1 MNEIASDNL
10 IDRLHKENEILREEI
25 RVSRRAADITA
36 DLVVQQF
43 AKADDILMELEEKA
57 DKEKHLKNQ
66 LEKQLEEAV
75 HREQELNQ
83 EKNRLRDMQ
92 IASINMMEDLALSQQ
107 IAEAATIAKS
117 EFLANMSHEIRTPMN
132 GVIGMA
138 NLLLDTQLGAEQAEF
153 AETIKNSADSLLRI
167 INDILDFSK
176 IEAGKL
182 ELEIIDF
189 DLRGMLYEVADLM
202 ALKAHE
208 KGLEF
213 ISNIHRQVPLLLFGD
228 PGRLRQILI
237 NLVGN
242 AIKFTEKGEIA
253 IHVSLEE
260 KDKTHATIRFEIIDT
275 GIGIPHD
282 RMEQLFKPFSQLDS
296 SSTREFCGTGLGLT
310 ISKQLSKLMGG
321 RIGVESQKG
330 KGSKFWFTAVF
341 EKQFEPSRKR
351 EILPGDIRNKY
362 ILIVDDNAT
371 NRHVLREQLK
381 SWGCRFNEAS
391 SGEEALRKM
400 RQGVDDHR
408 PFDLAILDM
417 QMPKM
422 DGETLGRKIK
432 QDSDLKNT
440 ILVLMTSI
448 GKRGDA
454 KRLEKIG
461 FVGYLTKPVKQSQ
474 LYDCLVTVSGLR
486 NETAL
491 EQPLSIFTRHTI
503 CEKQQRT
510 ARILLAEDNIT
521 NQKVALSTLKKFGYS
536 ADVVKNGKEAVEAL
550 KKIPYDIVLMDCQMP
565 VMDGYE
571 ATDEIRKW
579 EKKLKGG
586 SAHCS
591 DSNLESTAGS
601 KRVPIIAMT
610 AHALKGDREK
620 CLNAGMDDYITKPI
634 HPKKLCDVIEKWI
647 NEPEGAHVAEI
658 IHESLPKDDIFDKN
672 SFLDRLLGD
681 EDLAKEIIKGF
692 IEDSLRQ
699 IDIIKEAF
707 DNGNANVI
715 YYKAHSLKGAAA
727 NISATALK
735 DLAYQI
741 EIAGETGDLIKAA
754 SLIPKLDEQFEVL
767 KKSLTLKLLSKN

>member
-1 MNEIASDNL
+1 MSDITSDNL
-10 IDRLHKENEILREEI
+10 TDRLKKENEILREEI

-43 AKADDILMELEEKA
+43 AKADEILMELEEKA

-66 LEKQLEEAV
+66 LEKQLEEAA

-138 NLLLDTQLGAEQAEF
+138 NLLLDTPLSAEQSEF
-153 AETIKNSADSLLRI
+153 AETIKLSGDSLLRI

-189 DLRGMLYEVADLM
+189 DLRATLDEVGDLM

-213 ISNIHRQVPLLLFGD
+213 VSNIHRHVPLLLFGD

-260 KDKTHATIRFEIIDT
+260 NDRTHATIRFEVIDT
-275 GIGIPHD
+275 GIGISLD

-296 SSTREFCGTGLGLT
+296 SSTREFCGTGLGLM
-310 ISKQLSKLMGG
+310 ISKQLSELMGG
-321 RIGVESQKG
+321 RIGLESLEG

-341 EKQFEPSRKR
+341 EKQVERAKRK

-381 SWGCRFNEAS
+381 SWSCRFNEAS
-391 SGEEALRKM
+391 GGEEALRKM
-400 RQGVDDHR
+400 RQESDDHR
-408 PFDLAILDM
+408 AFDIAILDM
-417 QMPKM
+417 QMPGM

-432 QDSDLKNT
+432 QDPDLKNT

-461 FVGYLTKPVKQSQ
+461 FVGYLTKPIKQSQ

-486 NETAL
+486 NQTTL
-491 EQPLSIFTRHTI
+491 EQPVPIFTRHTI
-503 CEKQQRT
+503 SEKQQRT

-521 NQKVALSTLKKFGYS
+521 NQKVALNTLKKFGYS
-536 ADVVKNGKEAVEAL
+536 ADVVKNGKAAVEAL

-565 VMDGYE
+565 GMDGYE

-579 EKKLKGG
+579 EKKFNTESADG
-586 SAHCS
+586 SA
-591 DSNLESTAGS
+591 SNLEAGVGS

-620 CLNAGMDDYITKPI
+620 CLNAGMDDYIAKPI
-634 HPKKLCDVIEKWI
+634 HPKKLCDVIEKWL
-647 NEPEGAHVAEI
+647 NEPQRTHEAKI
-658 IHESLPKDDIFDKN
+658 THESLPIDDIFDKN
-672 SFLDRLLGD
+672 SFLERLLGD
-681 EDLAKEIIKGF
+681 EDLAKEIIEGF
-692 IEDSLRQ
+692 IEDSLCQ
-699 IDIIKEAF
+699 IGMIKEAL
-707 DNGNANVI
+707 DNRNTEVI
-715 YYKAHSLKGAAA
+715 HRQAHALKGAAA

-735 DLAYQI
+735 ELLYQI
-741 EIAGETGDLIKAA
+741 EIAGETKDLTKAA
-754 SLIPKLDEQFEVL
+754 SLIPKLDEKFEVL
-767 KKSLTLKLLSKN
+767 KKNLRLKLPAKD

>member
-1 MNEIASDNL
+1 MSDIASDIL
-10 IDRLHKENEILREEI
+10 IERLRKENEILREEI
-25 RVSRRAADITA
+25 RVSRKAADITA

-43 AKADDILMELEEKA
+43 AKADEMLMELEEKA
-57 DKEKHLKNQ
+57 DKEKHLKDQVEDQ
-66 LEKQLEEAV
+66 LEKAV
-75 HREQELNQ
+75 RREQELNQ

-107 IAEAATIAKS
+107 IAEAATLAKS

-138 NLLLDTQLGAEQAEF
+138 NLLLDTPLGAEQVEF
-153 AETIKNSADSLLRI
+153 AETIKSSADSLLRI

-189 DLRGMLYEVADLM
+189 DLRGTLDEVGDLM

-213 ISNIHRQVPLLLFGD
+213 VSNIHRHVPLFLLGD

-237 NLVGN
+237 NLIGN
-242 AIKFTEKGEIA
+242 AVKFTEKGEIA

-260 KDKTHATIRFEIIDT
+260 NNRTHATIRFEIIDT
-275 GIGIPHD
+275 GIGIPND
-282 RMEQLFKPFSQLDS
+282 RMEQLFKPFSQIDS
-296 SSTREFCGTGLGLT
+296 SSTREFSGTGLGLT
-310 ISKQLSKLMGG
+310 ISKQLSEMMGG
-321 RIGVESQKG
+321 RIGVESRER

-341 EKQFEPSRKR
+341 EKQPERSRKR

-381 SWGCRFNEAS
+381 SWGCKFNEAS
-391 SGEEALRKM
+391 SGEEALKKM
-400 RQGVDDHR
+400 RQKIDGNH

-417 QMPKM
+417 QMPGM

-454 KRLEKIG
+454 RRLEKIG
-461 FVGYLTKPVKQSQ
+461 FAGYLTKPVKQSQ
-474 LYDCLVTVSGLR
+474 LFDCLVTVSGLG
-486 NETAL
+486 NETTS
-491 EQPLSIFTRHTI
+491 EQPMSIFTRHTI
-503 CEKQQRT
+503 FEKQMRT

-521 NQKVALSTLKKFGYS
+521 NQKVALNTLKKFGYN
-536 ADVVKNGKEAVEAL
+536 ADVVKNGKEALEAI
-550 KKIPYDIVLMDCQMP
+550 KKISYDIVLMDCQMP

-571 ATDEIRKW
+571 ATNEIRKW
-579 EKKLKGG
+579 EKTLEHGT
-586 SAHCS
+586 ADRS
-591 DSNLESTAGS
+591 DSNLESERL
-601 KRVPIIAMT
+601 KRIPIIAMT

-620 CLNAGMDDYITKPI
+620 CIDAGMNDYIAKPI
-634 HPKKLCDVIEKWI
+634 HPKKLYDVIEKWV
-647 NEPEGAHVAEI
+647 NEPEGVHEPEI
-658 IHESLPKDDIFDKN
+658 VHESLPKNDVFDKN
-672 SFLDRLLGD
+672 SFIDRLLGD

-699 IDIIKEAF
+699 INILKEAV
-707 DNGNANVI
+707 DSKDADVI
-715 YYKAHSLKGAAA
+715 HCHAHSLKGAAA
-727 NISATALK
+727 NISATVLK
-735 DLAYQI
+735 ELAYQI
-741 EIAGETGDLIKAA
+741 EIAGQTKDLIKAA
-754 SLIPKLDEQFEVL
+754 SLVPKLDEQFEVL
-767 KKSLTLKLLSKN
+767 KKRFSVEIPVK

>member
-1 MNEIASDNL
+1 MNDITPDNL
-10 IDRLHKENEILREEI
+10 IDRLRKENEILREEI
-25 RVSRRAADITA
+25 RVSRRADDITA
-36 DLVVQQF
+36 DLMVQQL
-43 AKADDILMELEEKA
+43 AKADEILTELKEKA
-57 DKEKHLKNQ
+57 DKEKLLKDQ
-66 LEKQLEEAV
+66 LKKQLEEAV
-75 HREQELNQ
+75 HRERELNQ

-92 IASINMMEDLALSQQ
+92 IASIDMMEKLVLSQK

-138 NLLLDTQLGAEQAEF
+138 NLLLDTQLSAEQMKF
-153 AETIKNSADSLLRI
+153 VETIKNSSNSLLRI

-182 ELEIIDF
+182 DLDIIDF
-189 DLRGMLYEVADLM
+189 DLRATLDKVGDLM
-202 ALKAHE
+202 ALKAQE

-213 ISNIHRQVPLLLFGD
+213 VSIIHRHVPLLLIGD

-237 NLVGN
+237 NLTGN
-242 AIKFTEKGEIA
+242 AIKFTENGEIA

-260 KDKTHATIRFEIIDT
+260 NDGTQATIRFEIIDT
-275 GIGIPHD
+275 GIGIPD
-282 RMEQLFKPFSQLDS
+282 DLMGKLFKPFSQLNS

-310 ISKQLSKLMGG
+310 ISKQLSEMMGG
-321 RIGVESQKG
+321 RIGVESREG

-341 EKQFEPSRKR
+341 EKQPEPSKKR
-351 EILPGDIRNKY
+351 EILPGDIRNKT

-381 SWGCRFNEAS
+381 SWGCRFDEAS
-391 SGEEALRKM
+391 SGDEALRKM
-400 RQGVDDHR
+400 RQGIDDNR

-417 QMPKM
+417 QMPGM
-422 DGETLGRKIK
+422 DGETLGQKIK

-474 LYDCLVTVSGLR
+474 LYDCLISVSGR
-486 NETAL
+486 QNETAL
-491 EQPLSIFTRHTI
+491 GHPMPIFTRHTI
-503 CEKQQRT
+503 FEKQHRT

-521 NQKVALSTLKKFGYS
+521 NQKVALNTLKNFGYS
-536 ADVVKNGKEAVEAL
+536 ADVVKNGKEAVKAL

-571 ATDEIRKW
+571 ATNEVRKW
-579 EKKLKGG
+579 EKKLTGG
-586 SAHCS
+586 PAGCPAT
-591 DSNLESTAGS
+591 NLESTTGP

-610 AHALKGDREK
+610 AHVLKGNREK
-620 CLNAGMDDYITKPI
+620 CLNAGMDDYITKPV
-634 HPKKLCDVIEKWI
+634 HPKKLYHVIEKWL
-647 NEPEGAHVAEI
+647 NEPEETQEAEI
-658 IHESLPKDDIFDKN
+658 IHESSPEGHIFDKN

-692 IEDSLRQ
+692 IEDSQ
-699 IDIIKEAF
+699 CQVETIKQAF
-707 DNGNANVI
+707 DNKDTNMI
-715 YYKAHSLKGAAA
+715 HHKAHSLKGAAA
-727 NISATALK
+727 NISATAFK
-735 DLAYQI
+735 DLVHQI
-741 EIAGETGDLIKAA
+741 EIAGKTGDMIKAA
-754 SLIPKLDEQFEVL
+754 SLIPKLDEQFDLL
-767 KKSLTLKLLSKN
+767 KKNLAQKVPEKN

>member
-1 MNEIASDNL
+1 MSDIASDIL
-10 IDRLHKENEILREEI
+10 IESLRKENDILREEI
-25 RVSRRAADITA
+25 RVSRKAAAITA

-43 AKADDILMELEEKA
+43 AKADEMLMELEEKA
-57 DKEKHLKNQ
+57 DKEKHLKDQFEEQ
-66 LEKQLEEAV
+66 LEKAV
-75 HREQELNQ
+75 RREQELNQ

-132 GVIGMA
+132 GVIGMS
-138 NLLLDTQLGAEQAEF
+138 NLLLDTPLGAEQMEF
-153 AETIKNSADSLLRI
+153 VETIKNSADSLLRI

-189 DLRGMLYEVADLM
+189 DLRGTLDEVGDLM

-213 ISNIHRQVPLLLFGD
+213 VSNIHRHVPLLLLGD

-237 NLVGN
+237 NLIGN
-242 AIKFTEKGEIA
+242 SIKFTEKGEIA

-260 KDKTHATIRFEIIDT
+260 NNRTHATIRFEIIDT
-275 GIGIPHD
+275 GIGIPND
-282 RMEQLFKPFSQLDS
+282 RLGRLFKPFSQINS
-296 SSTREFCGTGLGLT
+296 SSTREFSGTGLGLT
-310 ISKQLSKLMGG
+310 ISKQLSEMMGG
-321 RIGVESQKG
+321 RIGVESREG
-330 KGSKFWFTAVF
+330 KGSKFWFTVVF
-341 EKQFEPSRKR
+341 EKQLERSRKR

-371 NRHVLREQLK
+371 NRYVLREQLK
-381 SWGCRFNEAS
+381 SWGCKFNEAS
-391 SGEEALRKM
+391 SGEEALKKL
-400 RQGVDDHR
+400 RQGIVGNH

-417 QMPKM
+417 QMPRM

-454 KRLEKIG
+454 RRLEKIG
-461 FVGYLTKPVKQSQ
+461 FAGYLTKPVKQSQ
-474 LYDCLVTVSGLR
+474 LYDCLVTVSGLE
-486 NETAL
+486 NEPTS
-491 EQPLSIFTRHTI
+491 EQPMSIFTRHTI
-503 CEKQQRT
+503 FEKRT
-510 ARILLAEDNIT
+510 REARILLAEDNIT
-521 NQKVALSTLKKFGYS
+521 NQKVALNTLKKFGYN
-536 ADVVKNGKEAVEAL
+536 ADVVKNGKEAFEAL

-571 ATDEIRKW
+571 ATNEIRKW
-579 EKKLKGG
+579 EKTLKDGT
-586 SAHCS
+586 ADCS
-591 DSNLESTAGS
+591 DSTPESEARS
-601 KRVPIIAMT
+601 KRIPIIAMT

-620 CLNAGMDDYITKPI
+620 CLTAGMDDYIAKPI
-634 HPKKLCDVIEKWI
+634 HPKKLHDVIEKWI
-647 NEPEGAHVAEI
+647 NELEMVHESEI
-658 IHESLPKDDIFDKN
+658 VHESLPKNDIFDKN
-672 SFLDRLLGD
+672 SFIDRLLGD

-699 IDIIKEAF
+699 INTLKEAI
-707 DNGNANVI
+707 DNRDTDVI
-715 YYKAHSLKGAAA
+715 HCQAHSLKGAAA
-727 NISATALK
+727 NISATVLK
-735 DLAYQI
+735 ELAYQI
-741 EIAGETGDLIKAA
+741 EIAGQTKNLIKAA

-767 KKSLTLKLLSKN
+767 KKRLSIEIPEK